1 MKDILEG
8 TTIGNTMIKTIVGD
22 LVINPV
28 EAVDSLKVSEALVV
42 MNGQNNMGTSNAL
55 KIEWEETITLPVEA
69 RILAAILGATIIM
82 PV

>member
-28 EAVDSLKVSEALVV
+28 EGVDSLKVSEALVV
-42 MNGQNNMGTSNAL
+42 MNGQNNTDKTNAL
-55 KIEWEETITLPVEA
+55 KIEREETIPLLAET
-69 RILAAILGATIIM
+69 RILAVILGATIIM
-82 PV
+82 PE